1 MLESTPTQGSVEP
14 ATSDAVKREYAARSL
29 EYNLRNPTFKKL
41 FPKYAKADGQEED
54 EDEQES
60 EEAGAGAGAGVAAL
74 DLKAAAAPAAAGSAS
89 PSADEA
95 QAADHESASAA
106 SAAAAPAAAA
116 AAPAPVAAPA
126 PAAAAA
132 AGGGPV
138 VKVLQLGALGSIRA
152 DQLYDFA
159 LALIALLAVGV
170 AAVLCALR

>member
-60 EEAGAGAGAGVAAL
+60 EEDGAGAGAGVAAL
-74 DLKAAAAPAAAGSAS
+74 DLKAAAAPAAAGSTS
-89 PSADEA
+89 PSANQA
-95 QAADHESASAA
+95 LAADHESASAA
-106 SAAAAPAAAA
+106 SAAAAPAA

-138 VKVLQLGALGSIRA
+138 KVLQLGALGAIRA

-159 LALIALLAVGV
+159 LALIALLAVGA

>member
-54 EDEQES
+54 EDDKQES

-74 DLKAAAAPAAAGSAS
+74 DLKATAAPAAAGSTS

-95 QAADHESASAA
+95 QAADHESALAA
-106 SAAAAPAAAA
+106 SAVAAPAAAA
-116 AAPAPVAAPA
+116 AAPVAAPA

-132 AGGGPV
+132 AGGGP

-159 LALIALLAVGV
+159 LALIALLAVGA